1 MCILVVVELSA
12 QLLILL
18 TDVSGVYDRPPSDPH
33 AELIDVFDRGT
44 TNFKI
49 GIYFY
54 YLYYTKCS
62 SMYTRIHHMYIS
74 HAQQALICYCVC

>member
-1 MCILVVVELSA
+1 M
-12 QLLILL
+12 LILL

-49 GIYFY
+49 GM
-54 YLYYTKCS
+54 YLYYS
-62 SMYTRIHHMYIS
+62 IYEHSIAYTHYICTLLVNVK
-74 HAQQALICYCVC
+74 LICDMLYLYLHRREEFAG

>member
-1 MCILVVVELSA
+1 MYVLVVVELSA

-49 GIYFY
+49 GM
-54 YLYYTKCS
+54 YLYY
-62 SMYTRIHHMYIS
+62 I
-74 HAQQALICYCVC
+74 